1 MTPGSVR
8 SSVPQSGDRNDFS
21 LVLGGPLFQ
30 LLLRAR
36 LTGNALELLHRRI
49 VAISCFTWVPLLALS
64 VVTGVVA
71 GTAVKVP
78 FLYDIETH
86 IRFLVALPLLI
97 LGELIVHERMGAVV
111 GQFVSQGLVPETIR
125 ERFDS
130 IIKSALQLRNSVL
143 AETLIIAFVYIV
155 GILVVWRCYTA
166 LDAPTW
172 YAAPQGGRLRPHLAG
187 WWYLFVSLPVFQ
199 FILLRWYFR
208 LFIWTRFLWQVSR
221 LPLAYA
227 PMHPDRMGGIGFLSN
242 ATNVFWPLLVAQG
255 ALVAGVLANRIVFDA
270 AVLTSFKL
278 TVVAVVAV
286 VVIVILGPLLVF
298 VPPLTVAKRAAVRE
312 YGLLARRYVDEFD
325 GKWLRGQAPRDEP
338 LIGSADIQ
346 SLADLANSFEV
357 VRSMR
362 ILPVTRN
369 SVFQLVAI
377 TLLPIVPL
385 LLTMFSPEELLR
397 QLLQIVF

>member
-1 MTPGSVR
+1 
-8 SSVPQSGDRNDFS
+8 VPQSRDRNDFS

-30 LLLRAR
+30 LFLRAR
-36 LTGNALELLHRRI
+36 LTGNSLELLHRRI
-49 VAISCFTWVPLLALS
+49 VAISLFTWVPLLALS
-64 VVTGVVA
+64 AVTGMVA

-86 IRFLVALPLLI
+86 VRFLVALPLLI
-97 LGELIVHERMGAVV
+97 LGELIVHERMGTVV
-111 GQFVSQGLVPETIR
+111 EQFVSQSLVPDTIR

-155 GILVVWRCYTA
+155 GIVVVWRSYIA

-172 YAAPQGGRLRPHLAG
+172 YAAPQGERLRPQLAG

-221 LPLAYA
+221 LPLDYA
-227 PMHPDRMGGIGFLSN
+227 PMHPDRMGGIGFLSRV
-242 ATNVFWPLLVAQG
+242 TNVFWPLLVAQG
-255 ALVAGVLANRIVFDA
+255 ALVAGMVANRIVFEA

-278 TVVAVVAV
+278 TVAAVVAV
-286 VVIVILGPLLVF
+286 VVAVVLGPLLVF
-298 VPPLTVAKRAAVRE
+298 VPPLTVAKRTAVRE

-325 GKWLRGQAPRDEP
+325 GKWLRGQALRDES

-357 VRSMR
+357 VSSMR
-362 ILPVTRN
+362 TLPVTRN
-369 SVFQLVAI
+369 TVFQLIAM

-385 LLTMFSPEELLR
+385 LLTMFSPEDLLK
-397 QLLQIVF
+397 QILQIVF